1 MNKSSFPITFSA
13 LAAFCFAAAAPAQ
26 ISPYPNN
33 PTGPYQDIGQTYAE
47 PGFDSPRTNPI
58 AVTDGTPVATTTIVA
73 TDVANANAFIAPD
86 AALVDFPAE
95 APKAASP
102 APAEQTPTATIGVDG
117 SAGSYSI
124 DGVKADLWTLTVPYS
139 EKVSERST
147 IVTTIPFTI
156 TNFKNTTLANGS
168 IGDARVYGEGV
179 NAGWCY
185 HAFDKQDHV
194 PYRWNITPSGG
205 FYLRRSGDLNMGSWV
220 YNVGLSSSFA
230 YQFPSGWIVNLGD
243 SLTGAWNSGY
253 SSYPD
258 PIRDQQQV
266 TINGVQVFK
275 PIGRWMIGGMIIDT
289 RYLKTNLVN
298 SYETFAI
305 TAGYRITPTRS
316 LRVSLVAD
324 SGKDYHSIRGTLGS
338 SWKF

>member
-1 MNKSSFPITFSA
+1 MNKSTRHITFSA
-13 LAAFCFAAAAPAQ
+13 FLALFFGAAAFAQ
-26 ISPYPNN
+26 TGPNEPYN
-33 PTGPYQDIGQTYAE
+33 PTGFFSTQGLDN
-47 PGFDSPRTNPI
+47 PRSNPA
-58 AVTDGTPVATTTIVA
+58 AVTDGTPAGTTTIVA

-95 APKAASP
+95 APKATSQ
-102 APAEQTPTATIGVDG
+102 APAEQAPPATLGVDG

-139 EKVSERST
+139 EKVSDRST
-147 IVTTIPFTI
+147 IVMTIPFTI
-156 TNFKNTTLANGS
+156 TNFKSIALANGS
-168 IGDARVYGEGV
+168 IGDAKAYGEGL

-185 HAFDKQDHV
+185 HAFDKQDQV

-205 FYLRRSGDLNMGSWV
+205 IYLRRSGDLHMGSWV
-220 YNVGLSSSFA
+220 YNVGISSSFA
-230 YQFPSGWIVNLGD
+230 YQFSNGWIVNLGN
-243 SLTGAWNSGY
+243 SITGAWNNGY
-253 SSYPD
+253 SNYPD

-275 PIGRWMIGGMIIDT
+275 PIGRWVVGGMIIDT

-305 TAGYRITPTRS
+305 TAGYRISPTRS
-316 LRVSLVAD
+316 LRFSLVAD
-324 SGKDYHSIRGTLGS
+324 SGKDYHSLRGTLGS